1 VYGAALPYFSHVSL
15 LLASFCALASG
26 LAWALG
32 AKRPAGAFLIAAL
45 ALAALGAYLGG

>member
-1 VYGAALPYFSHVSL
+1 MYGAALSYFSRISL
-15 LLASFCALASG
+15 LLASFCVLASG

-32 AKRPAGAFLIAAL
+32 AKGRARAFLIAAL